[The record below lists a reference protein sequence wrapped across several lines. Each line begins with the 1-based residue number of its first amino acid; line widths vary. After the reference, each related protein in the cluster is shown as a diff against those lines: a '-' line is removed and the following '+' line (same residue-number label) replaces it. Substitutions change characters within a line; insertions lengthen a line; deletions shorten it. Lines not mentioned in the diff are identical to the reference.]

1 MSAEMMLT
9 FLKNCTQEE
18 RLGFRVVTQCAP
30 VLKGIKASNLITV
43 MPGTWHQ
50 IRKHLSKSRVICVL
64 LYADAEREVLF
75 LYRYEMLEQQ
85 LGRPDVRRFLI
96 RYGYRTF
103 AIGDVLELL
112 GKRYQRYKGARAEFP
127 HELGVLLEYP
137 VADVEG
143 FILNQGRNSLLSKYW
158 KVYHD
163 QEYAE
168 RVFQMYDEA
177 KETALK
183 EIVKGY
189 SLERVAV

>member
-1 MSAEMMLT
+1 MSAEMMLS
-9 FLKNCTQEE
+9 FLNNCTQQEN
-18 RLGFRVVTQCAP
+18 LGFRVVIQCAP

-43 MPGTWHQ
+43 APGTWHQ
-50 IRKHLSKSRVICVL
+50 LREELKRSRIICVL

-75 LYRYEMLEQQ
+75 LYRYELLEE
-85 LGRPDVRRFLI
+85 LLKRPVVRQFLL

-103 AIGDVLELL
+103 AIGDVLKLL
-112 GKRYQRYKGARAEFP
+112 GERYQRYRGIGAEFP

-137 VADVEG
+137 VEDVEG

-177 KETALK
+177 KEAALG
-183 EIVKGY
+183 EIIKGY
-189 SLERVAV
+189 PLDRVAV